1 MLNEDIWT
9 YILPYIGMHN
19 LFLLKNTSQK
29 NKNMIKNF
37 MYNKIL
43 LYFNIDKK
51 KILEDEMNDDE
62 TNFTNI
68 FQCYIND
75 LSNNKIYKIFRS
87 INTDWLIANKVF
99 VFIDYY
105 EDYED
110 YEDSYY
116 FFDIEIIS
124 YIESENCFVK
134 CQLKEDNSNSYMC
147 GNRISL
153 IPPTSNFQSSNKI
166 LQNLRKESISLHS
179 NLYTNYVELDK
190 TDYYLP
196 EDDYGYF
203 EEEDNYID
211 EVKSIHTCLLGE
223 KIKKRCLLVSD
234 EQISIAIVNLHGRNH
249 FYIWGSNK
257 LNDAICDLFNK
268 IYITHGYVY
277 SKNKFSYYLDDGL
290 FGVIRQFELDNYKP
304 II

>member
-1 MLNEDIWT
+1 MILNEDIWIS
-9 YILPYIGMHN
+9 ILPYIEMHN
-19 LFLLKNTSQK
+19 LFLLKKTSQK
-29 NKNMIKNF
+29 NKSMIIKF

-43 LYFNIDKK
+43 LYFSINESNISEDDK
-51 KILEDEMNDDE
+51 N
-62 TNFTNI
+62 NFYNI
-68 FQCYIND
+68 FQCDIKN
-75 LSNNKIYKIFRS
+75 LSNNEIYKIFKS
-87 INTDWLIANKVF
+87 INNDWLIANKVL

-110 YEDSYY
+110 ENSYY
-116 FFDIEIIS
+116 FFNIEIIS

-134 CQLKEDNSNSYMC
+134 SEMKEDNSNFYMY

-153 IPPTSNFQSSNKI
+153 IPPTSNFQSNNQI

-179 NLYTNYVELDK
+179 NLYDNYVELDK

-196 EDDYGYF
+196 EDDYDYF
-203 EEEDNYID
+203 EEEDDYID
-211 EVKSIHTCLLGE
+211 EVESIYTMWGK

-234 EQISIAIVNLHGRNH
+234 EQIPIALVEPNEYSRCYY
-249 FYIWGSNK
+249 YIWGSTK

-268 IYITHGYVY
+268 LHIIHGYVY
-277 SKNKFSYYLDDGL
+277 SKNKFSYHMSDGL